1 MANYCCA
8 IRTNYFH
15 VKDADEFRKNMS
27 RVYGCEDTVDLWE
40 DADADGNLVFGF
52 GCYNGISGL
61 RNTDADDDDDSYDAF
76 IDMLQKSVAD
86 DDAVIIFESGNE
98 KLRYIVG
105 SAEII
110 TSKDFKRICIDDEAT
125 QMAAKMIQNPG
136 WRTVCSY

>member
-27 RVYGCEDTVDLWE
+27 RVYGCEDAVDLWE
-40 DADADGNLVFGF
+40 DEDADGNLVFGF
-52 GCYNGISGL
+52 GCYNGISG
-61 RNTDADDDDDSYDAF
+61 
-76 IDMLQKSVAD
+76 LQKSVAD

-110 TSKDFKRICIDDEAT
+110 TSKDFKRICIDDEAK

>member
-27 RVYGCEDTVDLWE
+27 RVYGCEDAVDLWE
-40 DADADGNLVFGF
+40 DEDADGNLVFGF

-110 TSKDFKRICIDDEAT
+110 TSKDFKQLSISQLAAASAAT
-125 QMAAKMIQNPG
+125 MLENPDWG
-136 WRTVCSY
+136 TRCEY